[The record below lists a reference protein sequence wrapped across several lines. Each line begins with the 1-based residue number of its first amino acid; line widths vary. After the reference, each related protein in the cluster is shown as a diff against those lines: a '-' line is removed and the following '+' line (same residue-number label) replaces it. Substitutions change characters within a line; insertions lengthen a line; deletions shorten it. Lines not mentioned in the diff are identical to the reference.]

1 MKRSRL
7 PLVALCALL
16 ALPLAAVGRPP
27 DALLWMPWGDSIT
40 EGERDMGH
48 PDRGDANSRGGYRFQ
63 LWRELTEAG
72 LTVRSVG
79 FRTGHQG
86 TEEVADNP
94 AWAWHCGLYG
104 GLIHPAKGRKYGA
117 QRFNVES
124 ALEHAGHPDVITLLL
139 GINDLSFL
147 PSDDPAG
154 IHGVFASWV
163 ALACRLADLR
173 PHSQVIVATL
183 LPVRPGNPSAKRFG
197 PFNALIR
204 AAAEAKAPPFDR
216 PNVRL
221 ADLCRLAFA
230 DAFDAALFKPDG
242 VHPNEAGSIRVAQA
256 WRPAFDEALRALEAA
271 PPAIVHLHNGV
282 AGQVRVRLNRP
293 AAAFAGATLALGG
306 GPTLL
311 GGAPDPRDP
320 RVLVFPCATPF
331 RNGDVASA
339 TLTHGATRLKAAPDA
354 IELLGSGAEANVP
367 EAFRRGFVRLAALD
381 LGKPAAAPTAPLG
394 GPIRRVAY
402 YLELKRPGLPPQ
414 FVWVS
419 MDAAPFGND
428 PARADLP
435 ILGDRPIKAEVGN
448 LSVFGN
454 RGNFAKSVRGGR
466 GLVEIT
472 PLGYAADDDPADVAE
487 ATPGAFGWNDAL
499 REDGAGYGCLQVA
512 RIREGAAGT
521 PADPAAE
528 MLLAYNGFRSGRDAD
543 AGIGSFVTHRD
554 NLGRQIDAVH
564 DWTFFAR
571 LTGYAAYA
579 PAAYERRLLEIWAEP
594 LLPSA
599 P

>member
-1 MKRSRL
+1 MKIFSERVY
-7 PLVALCALL
+7 VADGCR
-16 ALPLAAVGRPP
+16 PAVVEV
-27 DALLWMPWGDSIT
+27 
-40 EGERDMGH
+40 EGEKIVRVEEARRCPVDAEDFGSLRVIPGIFDTHNHGTLGYDLMATSEG
-48 PDRGDANSRGGYRFQ
+48 PEARRAEVRGY
-63 LWRELTEAG
+63 LKG
-72 LTVRSVG
+72 LAS
-79 FRTGHQG
+79 QG
-86 TEEVADNP
+86 TTSVFP
-94 AWAWHCGLYG
+94 T
-104 GLIHPAKGRKYGA
+104 
-117 QRFNVES
+117 VS
-124 ALEHAGHPDVITLLL
+124 
-139 GINDLSFL
+139 
-147 PSDDPAG
+147 DPAG
-154 IHGVFASWV
+154 
-163 ALACRLADLR
+163 
-173 PHSQVIVATL
+173 
-183 LPVRPGNPSAKRFG
+183 
-197 PFNALIR
+197 IR

-230 DAFDAALFKPDG
+230 DAFDATLFKPDG

-282 AGQVRVRLNRP
+282 PGQVRVRLNRP
-293 AAAFAGATLALGG
+293 ATAFAGATLALGG
-306 GPTLL
+306 GPTLM

-331 RNGDVASA
+331 RNGNVASA

-367 EAFRRGFVRLAALD
+367 EAFRRGFVRLQALD
-381 LGKPAAAPTAPLG
+381 LNKPAAAPTAPLG
-394 GPIRRVAY
+394 GSIRRVAY
-402 YLELKRPGLPPQ
+402 YLELKRPGQPPQ

-435 ILGDRPIKAEVGN
+435 VLGDRPIKAEVGN

-512 RIREGAAGT
+512 RIREDAAGT

-528 MLLAYNGFRSGRDAD
+528 MLLAYHGFRSVRDAD